1 MAEPVVLIERSER
14 VVSVTLN
21 RPAARNAINRA
32 LARALWDAIA
42 AAGRDP
48 DVDVV
53 VLTGADPDFCAG
65 VDLKEL
71 SGEKSAPSDVEPT
84 PGRGRDGLYRFIPQI
99 DKPII
104 AAINGLAVT
113 GGFELALQCTML
125 VASERARFADTHA
138 RVGIMPGGGITV
150 QLAQAVG
157 LRRALELSL
166 TGNFLNADE
175 ALVAGLVNHVVPH
188 RELLPF
194 VRRLAADIVSN
205 DQAGVRRLLRHY
217 RDLAD
222 AASWP
227 EAQLLEGLMAETWRL
242 PADLVTRRQ
251 QVMTRGRTQRSRAD

>member
-1 MAEPVVLIERSER
+1 MAEPVVLVERSER
-14 VVSVTLN
+14 VVTVTLN

-42 AAGRDP
+42 AAGRDA

-71 SGEKSAPSDVEPT
+71 SGEKATPSDVDPT
-84 PGRGRDGLYRFIPQI
+84 PGRGPDGLYPFIPVI

-104 AAINGLAVT
+104 AAINGLAIT

-125 VASERARFADTHA
+125 VASEKARFADTHA
-138 RVGIMPGGGITV
+138 RVGIMPGGGMTV
-150 QLAQAVG
+150 QLAKAVG
-157 LRRALELSL
+157 IRRALELSL
-166 TGNFLNADE
+166 TGNFLNAEE

-188 RELLPF
+188 QELLSF
-194 VRRLAADIVSN
+194 ALRLAADIVTN
-205 DQAGVRRLLRHY
+205 DQAGVRRLLCHY
-217 RDLAD
+217 RDVAN

-227 EAQLLEGLMAETWRL
+227 EAQLLEGLMAETWRR
-242 PADLVTRRQ
+242 PADLVARRQ
-251 QVMTRGRTQRSRAD
+251 QVMTRGRTQGSRAD